1 MELEPDAWPPLVELP
16 DCADRLDPEVP
27 RLPDEPA
34 PLLAPRP
41 LDEEPE
47 EPLAELPLPEL
58 PLADMPDEEP
68 DWLLCDDEPDMLE
81 EPEVP
86 RFDEP
91 DWPLCDEEPELPPRE
106 ELPLDEP
113 DEPLCCEPE
122 RPLCD
127 ELPDMPLCD
136 DPDRPLCD
144 EPDLLPCDEPEELPD
159 SPLCCEPD
167 EAFEPDALPDDEE
180 RTSLPMLVPDSRP
193 WPLPLLPA
201 FDF

>member
-1 MELEPDAWPPLVELP
+1 MVLEPDDWPPLVELP
-16 DCADRLDPEVP
+16 DCADMLEPEVP

-41 LDEEPE
+41 LDDDEPE
-47 EPLAELPLPEL
+47 V
-58 PLADMPDEEP
+58 PDEEP
-68 DWLLCDDEPDMLE
+68 DRLLCDDEPVEPLE
-81 EPEVP
+81 DPD

-91 DWPLCDEEPELPPRE
+91 GWPLCD
-106 ELPLDEP
+106 DEP
-113 DEPLCCEPE
+113 DIPLCEE
-122 RPLCD
+122 
-127 ELPDMPLCD
+127 
-136 DPDRPLCD
+136 PDRPLCD

-167 EAFEPDALPDDEE
+167 EAFEPDALPEEE
-180 RTSLPMLVPDSRP
+180 RTSFPILVPDSRP